1 MGPLTAICMTCGMP
15 YLVAEGPSCGCPR
28 RNAARPV
35 ASCSPWPRRRNR
47 LCGVVIVAGT
57 ATMIATGPGHRLFTG
72 TADAAGLPAA
82 SRFLAAAHW
91 PAAAAAAAAGLLG
104 LAGFLATYR
113 QAFPPAGE
121 KAARGPAARRLLA
134 LARWQRRRQAR
145 VEQTRQAEWEARALL
160 GVPAGYPEQLT
171 PALRR
176 KHERYLTAVAAR
188 LWPHGESDYYDN
200 RDLDEGD
207 P

>member
-1 MGPLTAICMTCGMP
+1 
-15 YLVAEGPSCGCPR
+15 
-28 RNAARPV
+28 
-35 ASCSPWPRRRNR
+35 
-47 LCGVVIVAGT
+47 
-57 ATMIATGPGHRLFTG
+57 MIATGPGHRLYAG
-72 TADAAGLPAA
+72 TAAAAGLPAA
-82 SRFLAAAHW
+82 ARFLATAHW

-113 QAFPPAGE
+113 RAFPPAGE
-121 KAARGPAARRLLA
+121 KAARESASPAAARWLLA

-145 VEQTRQAEWEARALL
+145 AEQARQAEWEARALL
-160 GVPAGYPEQLT
+160 GVPPGYPEQLT